1 MAMIVP
7 VRLRVDDPSGVAPV
21 RRAVEQLADDLGFD
35 EQRKGEAAIVVTE
48 LATNLVRHAGGGEI
62 ILRINRTHGATIDAI
77 ACDRGPGIA
86 NLARARDD
94 GYSTGGGPGNGLG
107 AIERMS
113 VTTDLQSGPGGA
125 VVLARLGGGA
135 TEPPAVD
142 GIALAMAGETASGDA
157 WSSVAD
163 GEFTTILLVDGL
175 GHGDNAAT
183 AANAAV
189 RELTTGLDVTALL
202 TRMHGALLPT
212 RGAAAAVARW
222 NRRTGALQYAGIGN
236 IAATIAI
243 DGETRSLVSMP
254 GIVGHGVPRPRPF
267 EYELPPGALLVM
279 HSDGLRSGWDLSA
292 YPGVARR
299 DPLVT
304 AALLI
309 RDFERGRDD
318 VSVVVAKA

>member
-1 MAMIVP
+1 MAVIAP
-7 VRLRVDDPSGVAPV
+7 IRLRVDDPSGVAPV

-35 EQRKGEAAIVVTE
+35 EQFKGEAAIVVTE

-62 ILRINRTHGATIDAI
+62 ILRVNRTHGATIDAI
-77 ACDRGPGIA
+77 AADRGPGIS
-86 NLARARDD
+86 NPARARDD
-94 GYSTGGGPGNGLG
+94 GFSTGGGPGNGLG
-107 AIERMS
+107 AIGRMS
-113 VTTDLQSGPGGA
+113 ATTDLQSGPSGA
-125 VVLARLGGGA
+125 VVVARLGGG
-135 TEPPAVD
+135 TSEPPAVD
-142 GIALAMAGETASGDA
+142 GIALAMAGEEHSGDA
-157 WSSVAD
+157 WGCVAD
-163 GEFTTILLVDGL
+163 EEHTTILLADGL
-175 GHGDNAAT
+175 GHGDDAAA
-183 AANAAV
+183 AANGAV
-189 RELTTGLDVTALL
+189 RELTTGLDATALL
-202 TRMHGALLPT
+202 ARMHGALRPT
-212 RGAAAAVARW
+212 RGAAAAIARW

-236 IAATIAI
+236 IAATIAV

-254 GIVGHGVPRPRPF
+254 GIVGHGVQRPRPF
-267 EYELPPGALLVM
+267 DYELPPGALLVM